1 MVGRSSHHVRC
12 LPTVVSPAP
21 LRVGVTTSLGL
32 WRQPLAQ
39 RRTDTDRIADAGID
53 HVFFADHVSFHDGS
67 GKDGMVQATGIAN
80 LHDSLGIYA
89 GVYLLALR
97 HPVTVARQIC
107 DVAQMAPGRFTFG
120 VGVGGED
127 RHEVEVCGVD
137 PSTRGR
143 RTDAALDVVTR
154 LIAGETVDH
163 ESEFFSIERASV
175 IPTPTKHVPIMV
187 GGRSDAAI
195 TRAGRFADG
204 WLAAWVSAR
213 RFTEAVATFDEH
225 AAAANR
231 MPVGDHGLQ
240 IWVGVGNDR
249 EVARQNVANS
259 MESFYK
265 VPFAAFEKYTPWGT
279 AAEVA
284 EWLAP
289 YVEAGCRHFN
299 LTPCAGSEE
308 DAIETIAEIRRLLL
322 ANE

>member
-1 MVGRSSHHVRC
+1 VT
-12 LPTVVSPAP
+12 PPP
-21 LRVGVTTSLGL
+21 IRVGVTNALSI
-32 WRQPLAQ
+32 WREPLAQ
-39 RRTDTDRIADAGID
+39 RRIAIERIAASGID

-67 GKDGMVQATGIAN
+67 GKDGMLQATGIAN
-80 LHDSLGIYA
+80 LSDSLGIYA

-97 HPVTVARQIC
+97 HPVPVARQIC

-137 PSTRGR
+137 PATRGR
-143 RTDAALDVVTR
+143 RTDACLDIVTR

-163 ESEFFSIERASV
+163 ESEFFSIEQATV
-175 IPTPTKHVPIMV
+175 VPTPRERVPIMV

-195 TRAGRFADG
+195 KRAGRFADG
-204 WLAAWVSAR
+204 WLAAWVSPG
-213 RFTEAVATFDEH
+213 RFAGAVATFDEQ
-225 AAAANR
+225 AAR
-231 MPVGDHGLQ
+231 FGRSPVGDHGLQ
-240 IWVGVGNDR
+240 IWVGVGNDPDK
-249 EVARQNVANS
+249 AKDNVAAA
-259 MESFYK
+259 MQDFYK

-299 LTPCAGSEE
+299 LTPCAESEE
-308 DAIETIAEIRRLLL
+308 EAIETIAEIRRLLMPS
-322 ANE
+322 

>member
-1 MVGRSSHHVRC
+1 MR
-12 LPTVVSPAP
+12 LAP
-21 LRVGVTTSLGL
+21 IRVGVTNALSM
-32 WRQPLAQ
+32 WRQPLAE
-39 RRTDTDRIADAGID
+39 RRVAIDRIADSGID

-67 GKDGMVQATGIAN
+67 GKDGMLQATGIAN
-80 LHDSLGIYA
+80 LHDTLGIYA

-97 HPVTVARQIC
+97 HPVTVARQIS

-143 RTDAALDVVTR
+143 RTDAALDIVGR
-154 LIAGETVDH
+154 LLAGETVDH
-163 ESEFFSIERASV
+163 ESEFFTIENAVVAPAPAGR
-175 IPTPTKHVPIMV
+175 VPIMV

-195 TRAGRFADG
+195 ARAARFGDG
-204 WLAAWVSAR
+204 WLGAWVSAR
-213 RFTEAVATFDEH
+213 RFAEVEE
-225 AAAANR
+225 R
-231 MPVGDHGLQ
+231 MPGGDHGLQ
-240 IWVGVGNDR
+240 IWVGVGADR
-249 EVARQNVANS
+249 DAARQNVAES

-289 YVEAGCRHFN
+289 YVDAGCRHFN
-299 LTPCAGSEE
+299 LTPCADSEE
-308 DAIETIAEIRRLLL
+308 EAIESIAEVRRLLKDHQ
-322 ANE
+322 